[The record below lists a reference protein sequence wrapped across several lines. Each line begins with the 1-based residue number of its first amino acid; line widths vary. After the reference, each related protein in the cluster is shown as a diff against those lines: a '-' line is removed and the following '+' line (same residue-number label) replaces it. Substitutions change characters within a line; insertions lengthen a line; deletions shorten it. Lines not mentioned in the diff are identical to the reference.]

1 MTTITPYMMR
11 NEMMRIHRAMI
22 LSPLLFVL
30 GCAVTGDDAQESTS
44 QKDVLANCSGSPGSM
59 PMARPT
65 MPPYLAVAMCQPPP
79 PNVTCTWNTN
89 TTSVSFDP
97 RGILYPIT
105 PDVVAAL
112 FWVGGLSFHAG
123 GSLQCD
129 WSTGL
134 HTKLTLQGNDGN
146 FVFYNQTNGRTW
158 GAHTRRA
165 DNPNGPGVT
174 AEFQSDAN
182 LVVRNAAGNA
192 IWASNTHTFP
202 QALLA
207 FQSDGNLV
215 IYNHFDTAQ
224 GPVYQPLW
232 ATGTE

>member
-1 MTTITPYMMR
+1 MMR
-11 NEMMRIHRAMI
+11 VHRAMI

-30 GCAVTGDDAQESTS
+30 GCAVTGDDAKESTS
-44 QKDVLANCSGSPGSM
+44 QMNDLANCSGAPGSN
-59 PMARPT
+59 PNARPT
-65 MPPYLAVAMCQPPP
+65 MPPFLAAAMCPPNTVI
-79 PNVTCTWNTN
+79 NVTCMWNTN

-97 RGILYPIT
+97 SHTLFPTT
-105 PDVVAAL
+105 PGVVAAL
-112 FWVGGLSFHAG
+112 LWVGGLSFHAG

-129 WSTGL
+129 WSPSELYPGGL
-134 HTKLTLQGNDGN
+134 HTNLTLQGSDGN

-158 GAHTRRA
+158 AAHTRKA
-165 DNPNGPGVT
+165 DNPNGPGATVT
-174 AEFQSDAN
+174 YQSDAN
-182 LVVRNAAGNA
+182 LVARNAAGNA

-224 GPVYQPLW
+224 GPVYQALW